1 VQSVS
6 NRTTNPLAQRYC
18 SPASKQTQQQRS
30 VLICH
35 TAAAVAAAAAAAGDD
50 GDDQPGFHRPFRL
63 NLQLVLGAV
72 GTFFIAA
79 LCDAGEQL
87 LLVMA

>member
-1 VQSVS
+1 
-6 NRTTNPLAQRYC
+6 
-18 SPASKQTQQQRS
+18 

-35 TAAAVAAAAAAAGDD
+35 TAAAAAVAAAAAAGDD